1 MVKIK
6 DEIKQDLLLIVDETK
21 KLLEILKYKIQGKFI
36 KKTEVLHHYYILD
49 DLISDLDPALYY
61 YNELLIKI
69 ANEVRLL
76 LLILRDMTFSISD
89 VNIINQYYKLR
100 DMLIWFDWILHYY
113 DQFKTLPPK
122 YDYKPK
128 QEG

>member
-1 MVKIK
+1 MKFK
-6 DEIKQDLLLIVDETK
+6 FEIQQDLLLIVDETK
-21 KLLEILKYKIQGKFI
+21 KLLEILKFKIQGKFI

-49 DLISDLDPALYY
+49 DLILHLDPALYY

-76 LLILRDMTFSISD
+76 LLILRDMTFKITD
-89 VNIINQYYKLR
+89 NHLINQYYKLFELLR
-100 DMLIWFDWILHYY
+100 WWDFILHYW
-113 DQFKTLPPK
+113 DERQTLPPK

-128 QEG
+128 